1 MLLSR
6 EEKDLDLNDNRAPGC
21 RNPMTGRDGK
31 KLFQALIIFEAS
43 SLRLAQLPD
52 IYALFHLLYGQGA
65 NHLHHDIG
73 P

>member
-31 KLFQALIIFEAS
+31 KLFQALIIRGFFAETGSVAGY
-43 SLRLAQLPD
+43 LRIIPP
-52 IYALFHLLYGQGA
+52 IVWSGGK
-65 NHLHHDIG
+65 
-73 P
+73 PPSP